1 MKTNPL
7 FLTRHLDGATFR
19 YKPQHGIDGGFLS
32 EWEPLYEASTVKADA
47 DKLKAF
53 QSGVP
58 VGSKYEPT
66 GTKSWAPVFENAE
79 RKLLNKHKY
88 KGGEELDMLVVSD
101 LHRHEEYGG
110 PFWIKVPS
118 TARVREVRLVISEKC
133 GILPGLQRMSY
144 AGKQMEDAER
154 KLEHYGVKYW
164 NKKFPDWPLYIRRY

>member
-53 QSGVP
+53 QTGVP

-79 RKLLNKHKY
+79 RKLLNKHKD
-88 KGGEELDMLVVSD
+88 KGSEELDMLVVSD
-101 LHRHEEYGG
+101 LHRHEEYG
-110 PFWIKVPS
+110 
-118 TARVREVRLVISEKC
+118 
-133 GILPGLQRMSY
+133 
-144 AGKQMEDAER
+144 
-154 KLEHYGVKYW
+154 
-164 NKKFPDWPLYIRRY
+164 

>member
-58 VGSKYEPT
+58 VGSKYDGNQVVGASLQER
-66 GTKSWAPVFENAE
+66 GTQTS
-79 RKLLNKHKY
+79 
-88 KGGEELDMLVVSD
+88 
-101 LHRHEEYGG
+101 
-110 PFWIKVPS
+110 
-118 TARVREVRLVISEKC
+118 
-133 GILPGLQRMSY
+133 
-144 AGKQMEDAER
+144 
-154 KLEHYGVKYW
+154 
-164 NKKFPDWPLYIRRY
+164 

>member
-7 FLTRHLDGATFR
+7 FLTRHLDGTTFR

-66 GTKSWAPVFENAE
+66 GTKSWAPVFENAN
-79 RKLLNKHKY
+79 LATDHQQLMMVTAT
-88 KGGEELDMLVVSD
+88 EEGFVEEIVEEVNFVPMVS
-101 LHRHEEYGG
+101 
-110 PFWIKVPS
+110 
-118 TARVREVRLVISEKC
+118 
-133 GILPGLQRMSY
+133 
-144 AGKQMEDAER
+144 
-154 KLEHYGVKYW
+154 GVS
-164 NKKFPDWPLYIRRY
+164 R